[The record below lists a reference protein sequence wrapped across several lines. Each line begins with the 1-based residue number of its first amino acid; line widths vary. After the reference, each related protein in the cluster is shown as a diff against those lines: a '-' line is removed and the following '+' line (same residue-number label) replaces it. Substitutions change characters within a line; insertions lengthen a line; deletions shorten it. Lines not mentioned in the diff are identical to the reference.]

1 MNSRPVI
8 LHAGGTD
15 PSGGAGLAADLKS
28 TAALGGHGCLA
39 VTAVTVQNSGRV
51 ESWFPV
57 PPEAAAAQIRMIC
70 EDGTPDAVKSGML
83 GSPEMVEALADCL
96 EKYLEGIPYVLDPV
110 MVAGSGDG
118 LAYEGLEKQIA
129 RFLLPRSN
137 LVTPNLDEAEAFTG
151 RAVRTKEQMED
162 AARHILDMGAKA
174 VLLKG
179 GHLHGDPADLLL
191 LKGLKRWFPGRRIVS
206 ENVHG
211 TGCTLAASAATFL
224 GAGHDV
230 ETAVEKALVY
240 LKSAIAGSFSRLMG
254 TIPGH
259 FPPMGPLPAGTNN
272 SSFYHTPRF
281 CPGCG
286 GELTYSEPH
295 PLCSRCGL
303 VFYRNPLP
311 AVILLVREGNR
322 YLIARRAAP
331 PAKGELCF
339 PGGFVDLRESPDEAA
354 ARELKEETGLKALKL
369 SLKGSDKDITDYGSV
384 VLYTFNVDK
393 WEGLPEPADDV
404 LELQWME
411 LESIP
416 SLAFEAH
423 NRILHCLKRKED

>member
-1 MNSRPVI
+1 MNSRPII

-51 ESWFPV
+51 ESWIPV
-57 PPEAAAAQIRMIC
+57 SPEATAAQIRMIC

-83 GSPEMVEALADCL
+83 GSPETVEIIADSL
-96 EKYLEGIPYVLDPV
+96 NKYLEGIPYVLDPV

-118 LAYEGLEKQIA
+118 LASEGLEKYIA
-129 RFLLPRSN
+129 GLLLPRST
-137 LVTPNLDEAEAFTG
+137 LVTPNLDEAEALTG
-151 RAVRTKEQMED
+151 REVRTGEQMED
-162 AARHILDMGAKA
+162 AAKRIMDMGAEA

-179 GHLHGDPADLLL
+179 GHLKGEPADLLM
-191 LKGLKRWFPGRRIVS
+191 LKGVKRWFPGSRIVP

-224 GAGHDV
+224 GAGYDT
-230 ETAVEKALVY
+230 EKAVEKALIYV
-240 LKSAIAGSFSRLMG
+240 KSAIAGSFSRKLG
-254 TIPGH
+254 TLPGH
-259 FPPMGPLPAGTNN
+259 FPPMGPLPVKTNN

-286 GELTYSEPH
+286 GELADAEPH

-311 AVILLVREGNR
+311 AVILLIRQGNR
-322 YLIARRAAP
+322 YLIAKRAAP

-393 WEGLPEPADDV
+393 WEGSPEPADDV
-404 LELQWME
+404 SELQWME

-416 SLAFEAH
+416 SLAFGAH
-423 NRILHCLKRKED
+423 NRILHCLRRKED